1 MGIAQRRGQ
10 ALIVI
15 GLGAL
20 HAVYR
25 IVQDGV
31 LFAEVVKQRGDRRQ
45 FAADGGRRKRSGFQL
60 LAPGDEMRTGHA
72 AEFFRAGDPDET
84 GEVLHVLLVGAT
96 GFLVA
101 DVGKPLQLGRH
112 FGQATEFGGGQGT
125 GSRPGRFGQR
135 RQRRLIEGP
144 ARQG

>member
-1 MGIAQRRGQ
+1 MGIAQRRRQ
-10 ALIVI
+10 ALII
-15 GLGAL
+15 ISLGAL

-25 IVQDGV
+25 VVQDGV
-31 LFAEVVKQRGDRRQ
+31 LFAEVVKKRGNRRQ
-45 FAADGGRRKRSGFQL
+45 FAADGRRRERSGFHI
-60 LAPGDEMRTGHA
+60 LAPGNQMRTGHA
-72 AEFFRAGDPDET
+72 AEFFRAGDPDEA
-84 GEVLHVLLVGAT
+84 GKILHVLLVGAA
-96 GFLVA
+96 GFLVP

-112 FGQATEFGGGQGT
+112 FGQTLELGSSQGT